1 MSIKLLDCTLRDGGF
16 LNNWKFGKSDILTI
30 YNRLNKAN
38 IDIIEVG
45 FIDDSYTKDSNATIN
60 PTSKFFDELF
70 SVIKNK
76 KAMTVAMIDYGT
88 CNINNISCPDF
99 LDGIRVIFKKK
110 DIDGALNYCKQ
121 LKDKGYK
128 VFVQPVSITTYSDK
142 EMLDLIEKV
151 NKLKPYAMSIV
162 DTYGLM
168 HKDNLIKYFYLID
181 NNLDEN
187 ISLGYHSHNNFQLG
201 YANSIEFIEM
211 KTKRN
216 LIVDGSLFG
225 MGKSAGNTS
234 IELLA
239 MYMNENYSKNY
250 DVDEILELIDL
261 NIMKYKHQHDWGYS
275 MPYYVSALNDC
286 HPKYVQ
292 YLKDKNTLSIKSI
305 NNILE
310 RIEHSK
316 KLTFNKDYIEQLYI
330 EYQQKDFDD
339 SLDVKNL
346 EKNLSSKNILLL
358 GPGRSVLKQK
368 NKVLEYIA
376 TVKPVIISI
385 NHIPSIC
392 EADYLF
398 ISNNK
403 RYEHYVDILIN
414 KQNKFKII
422 ATSNISPIYDEFD
435 FVLNY
440 GKLLN
445 KNEIIGDNSMSM
457 LLTAFKNM
465 KIKKLAL
472 AGFDGFNIKEN
483 NYYDSFLSFAE
494 NNKDVDLFNEAIAK
508 QLIEFRQFMEID
520 FITESTYEQKKV
532 KYAKN

>member
-1 MSIKLLDCTLRDGGF
+1 M
-16 LNNWKFGKSDILTI
+16 
-30 YNRLNKAN
+30 
-38 IDIIEVG
+38 
-45 FIDDSYTKDSNATIN
+45 
-60 PTSKFFDELF
+60 
-70 SVIKNK
+70 
-76 KAMTVAMIDYGT
+76 
-88 CNINNISCPDF
+88 
-99 LDGIRVIFKKK
+99 
-110 DIDGALNYCKQ
+110 
-121 LKDKGYK
+121 
-128 VFVQPVSITTYSDK
+128 
-142 EMLDLIEKV
+142 
-151 NKLKPYAMSIV
+151 
-162 DTYGLM
+162 
-168 HKDNLIKYFYLID
+168 
-181 NNLDEN
+181 
-187 ISLGYHSHNNFQLG
+187 
-201 YANSIEFIEM
+201 
-211 KTKRN
+211 
-216 LIVDGSLFG
+216 
-225 MGKSAGNTS
+225 
-234 IELLA
+234 
-239 MYMNENYSKNY
+239 
-250 DVDEILELIDL
+250 
-261 NIMKYKHQHDWGYS
+261 
-275 MPYYVSALNDC
+275 
-286 HPKYVQ
+286 
-292 YLKDKNTLSIKSI
+292 
-305 NNILE
+305 
-310 RIEHSK
+310 
-316 KLTFNKDYIEQLYI
+316 
-330 EYQQKDFDD
+330 
-339 SLDVKNL
+339 
-346 EKNLSSKNILLL
+346 L

-376 TVKPVIISI
+376 TLKPVIISI